1 MPREQNGARRKGF
14 IRPTPDGIR
23 FMEPATLIATWG
35 GSGLLRPAPGTW
47 GSLAALPFGYALM
60 SLTGPFGLIAG
71 ILLSFIIGIWAA
83 GSVERRTGDKDG
95 GYIVID
101 EVSGQWLALLP
112 ALASPWLILP
122 AFLFFR
128 LFDIAKPWPCFQ
140 LQSIGGGLGVM
151 IDDIVAGL
159 YAALATAL
167 VGWGLQAAGLLVLD
181 LAVGTPGAGG

>member
-1 MPREQNGARRKGF
+1 MAPQEQQGTKRNGL
-14 IRPTPDGIR
+14 IRPVPDGIR
-23 FMEPATLIATWG
+23 FLEPATLIATWG

-47 GSLAALPFGYALM
+47 GSLAALPFGCALM
-60 SLTGPFGLIAG
+60 SLAGPGGLIAG
-71 ILLSFIIGIWAA
+71 VLLSLVIGIWAA

-151 IDDIVAGL
+151 IDDTVAGL

-167 VGWGLQAAGLLVLD
+167 VGWGLQAAGLLTLD
-181 LAVGTPGAGG
+181 LTAFLPGS